1 MASKSQGEIERISE
15 ALEQLSKIRLKVR
28 SRLEIVKIWKD
39 NALQKSFLTR
49 ILFDRFILN
58 FNFKVFNYP

>member
-49 ILFDRFILN
+49 DTNTFWSISF
-58 FNFKVFNYP
+58 